1 MNFQFLIR
9 NSKLNIQNPKFVL
22 LLSPILLSWKNEL
35 FHRRERNWLRRL
47 FIISLGAGFW
57 LGTYWVV
64 RRVLLY
70 FETVHGLGPAL
81 AYQLLLIILL
91 TFLSM
96 LLFSNLITALSSFFL
111 ARDLDLLLSAPT
123 PANPFFIARLIG
135 TTLNSSWMVLFFSLP
150 ILLAYDSVFHGGA
163 LYYLWVA
170 LVLPPLLLIP
180 AAVGVLLMH
189 MLVYFLP
196 ARRIRDVLFF
206 VGLLTFVVL
215 YLLFRFSRPE
225 QLVQPETFGHFLQ
238 FLAAMETPSAPY
250 LPSSWAAEI
259 LGAALFKRKAV
270 NLWFFYPL
278 LVSYALFFPLVACCV
293 SGLVHLAG
301 WSKAQES
308 RQGSHKSA
316 LLDALLG
323 LVTRPFSEA
332 SRAMIVKDTKSF
344 IRDTTQWSQLFL
356 LVALVVVYVYN
367 FKALPLD
374 RSPLPTAT
382 LRTVVSFAN
391 LALAGF
397 VLSAV
402 AVRFAFPAVS
412 LEGQAFWIV
421 QTSPIALRF
430 LLRSKFWLNFA
441 PLVILGELLVYFSNT
456 LLRVPDWMMALS
468 LATIFLM
475 TFGITAIGVGVGAM
489 HPKFDYEHA
498 AQIPTSYGGVLC
510 MILSV
515 AFIGVCVMIEAW
527 PVYLLAV
534 HALKPGMAQPSLWVL
549 APSLAAV
556 AGVTALAVAMPLK
569 FGLKGLENMRE

>member
-1 MNFQFLIR
+1 MTAI
-9 NSKLNIQNPKFVL
+9 FV

-123 PANPFFIARLIG
+123 PATPFFTARLVS

-150 ILLAYDSVFHGGA
+150 ILLAYGSVFHGGA

-170 LVLPPLLLIP
+170 LVLPLLLLIP
-180 AAVGVLLMH
+180 AAIGVLLMH
-189 MLVYFLP
+189 LLVYFLP

-206 VGLLTFVVL
+206 IGLLTFVVL

-238 FLAAMETPSAPY
+238 FLAAMETPSTPY

-259 LGAALFKRKAV
+259 LGAALFKKKSV
-270 NLWFFYPL
+270 DLWFFYPL
-278 LVSYALFFPLVACCV
+278 LVSYALFFPLVACWV
-293 SGLVHLAG
+293 SGRVHLAG

-316 LLDALLG
+316 LLDALLA

-332 SRAMIVKDTKSF
+332 SRAIIVKDTKSF

-412 LEGQAFWIV
+412 LEGQAFWII
-421 QTSPIALRF
+421 QASPIALRV
-430 LLRSKFWLNFA
+430 LLRSKFWLNLV
-441 PLVILGELLVYFSNT
+441 PLLVLGGLLVYFSNT

-556 AGVTALAVAMPLK
+556 AGVTALAVIVPLRLGVKRLDAMK
-569 FGLKGLENMRE
+569 E